1 MIQLGSNLES
11 TYTADMD
18 IRPVWEDDGVL
29 IKMPSF
35 PYYLLHNR
43 DEMVAHPMISE
54 DLNNATDDCRHA
66 YINDLA
72 NRMWTFYL
80 LEFPPGV
87 TLSSSSVFKDA
98 GDNEELDYELVN
110 YEWTESN
117 TTGGTRAN
125 RELWVHFTVARTD
138 LRAVKQGRVEESKK
152 KSKAASKLAKLGS
165 AMSN

>member
-1 MIQLGSNLES
+1 MELAATMEL
-11 TYTADMD
+11 A
-18 IRPVWEDDGVL
+18 
-29 IKMPSF
+29 SF
-35 PYYLLHNR
+35 PVILHSYQIHPSSLNLFLLTESSH

-54 DLNNATDDCRHA
+54 DINNATDDCRHA

-72 NRMWTFYL
+72 NRMWNFYL

-138 LRAVKQGRVEESKK
+138 LCAAKRGKVEESKK